1 MTMGNSLNF
10 FLFQIFPYIAIAV
23 FLLGCL
29 LRFDRDPFSW
39 RTKSSQLLRR
49 KQLIAGSVLFHLGIL
64 TILAGH
70 FAGLLTPIQ
79 VFDALGISHGAKQ
92 ILAMT
97 AGGIAG
103 FFCLIGLCMLLHRRL
118 FDERIRN
125 NSSFA
130 DIAVLFLL
138 LIQLLLGLFTI
149 PVSMHHLDG
158 HEMVKFMNWAQ
169 HIVTFRGGAHEYIAD
184 VALVFKLHI
193 TFGLFLLVVFPFTRL
208 VHALSAPVG
217 YVTRPYQIV
226 RKRAR

>member
-1 MTMGNSLNF
+1 MGHFMNF
-10 FLFQIFPYIAIAV
+10 FLFQIFPYIAIAA

-29 LRFDRDPFSW
+29 LRFDRDPYSW

-49 KQLIAGSVLFHLGIL
+49 KQLIMGSICFHLGVL
-64 TILAGH
+64 TILLGH
-70 FAGLLTPIQ
+70 FVGLLTPIQ

-92 ILAMT
+92 ILAIT

-103 FFCLIGLCMLLHRRL
+103 LFCLVGLCMLLHRRL
-118 FDERIRN
+118 FDPRIRN

-138 LIQLLLGLFTI
+138 LAQLLLGLLTI
-149 PVSMHHLDG
+149 PSSMKHLDG

-169 HIVTFRGGAHEYIAD
+169 HIVTFRGGAHEFVAD

-193 TFGLFLLVVFPFTRL
+193 TLGLFLLLVFPFTRL

-217 YVTRPYQIV
+217 YVFRPYQVV
-226 RKRAR
+226 RKRTR